1 MLDFETIKD
10 SKQLN
15 GLALAYIG
23 DAIFEV
29 YVRHHLLKQ
38 GFTKPNDLHKKSSRI
53 VSAKSQAEIL
63 FFLQDQS
70 FFTEEEEA
78 VLKRGRNAKSGTTP
92 KNTDVQ
98 TYRYSTAFEAL
109 LGHLFLEKKRKDL
122 VSSLPKLYNLG
133 RQGGKQMSQQ
143 HDYVIGKNAVIETL
157 KSDRKLYKLW
167 MAENTVKGQAQQ
179 VIELA
184 KKQGITIQYVPRKN
198 SIKW

>member
-1 MLDFETIKD
+1 MLEFDTIKD

-63 FFLQDQS
+63 FFLQNQS

-109 LGHLFLEKKRKDL
+109 LGYLFLEKKEERLSQFVAEAIQFGTSGRKTNE
-122 VSSLPKLYNLG
+122 S
-133 RQGGKQMSQQ
+133 
-143 HDYVIGKNAVIETL
+143 AT
-157 KSDRKLYKLW
+157 
-167 MAENTVKGQAQQ
+167 
-179 VIELA
+179 
-184 KKQGITIQYVPRKN
+184 
-198 SIKW
+198 

>member
-1 MLDFETIKD
+1 MLQFDPIKD

-38 GFTKPNDLHKKSSRI
+38 GFKKPNDLHKKSSRI
-53 VSAKSQAEIL
+53 VSAKSQANIL
-63 FFLQDQS
+63 FHLQNET

-78 VLKRGRNAKSGTTP
+78 VLRRGRNAKSGTTP

-109 LGHLFLEKKRKDL
+109 IGHLFLEKKEERLNQLVAEAIQFGTSGRKTNE
-122 VSSLPKLYNLG
+122 S
-133 RQGGKQMSQQ
+133 
-143 HDYVIGKNAVIETL
+143 AT
-157 KSDRKLYKLW
+157 
-167 MAENTVKGQAQQ
+167 
-179 VIELA
+179 
-184 KKQGITIQYVPRKN
+184 
-198 SIKW
+198 